1 MRASSYASEGN
12 QTKMRKKPKPS
23 NLSLKAMLIDPS
35 HGGNSTEGMKN
46 GKPNCGTEKAVQFL
60 MLVV

>member
-12 QTKMRKKPKPS
+12 QTKMTKKPKPS

-35 HGGNSTEGMKN
+35 HSGNSIEGMKN
-46 GKPNCGTEKAVQFL
+46 GKPNCGN
-60 MLVV
+60 